1 MELDLRGALVVIFDR
16 LLLLNTLIRTALM
29 AELKTKQNNASVTS
43 FVKAVEND
51 ERRAD
56 AKELLILFRK
66 VTSNRPKKCG
76 ATRLLAMVVIIT
88 NPRVVPRREID
99 CSPGFPLVKET

>member
-1 MELDLRGALVVIFDR
+1 
-16 LLLLNTLIRTALM
+16 M

-51 ERRAD
+51 ERMAD

-66 VTSNRPKKCG
+66 VTSNRPKNVG
-76 ATRLLAMVVIIT
+76 RL
-88 NPRVVPRREID
+88 D
-99 CSPGFPLVKET
+99 Y

>member
-1 MELDLRGALVVIFDR
+1 MALDLRGALVVIFDR
-16 LLLLNTLIRTALM
+16 FLLLNTLMRRVLM
-29 AELKTKQNNASVTS
+29 AELKTKQNNTSVTS

-66 VTSNRPKKCG
+66 VTSNRPKNVG
-76 ATRLLAMVVIIT
+76 RL
-88 NPRVVPRREID
+88 D
-99 CSPGFPLVKET
+99 Y

>member
-66 VTSNRPKKCG
+66 VTSNRPKNVG
-76 ATRLLAMVVIIT
+76 RL
-88 NPRVVPRREID
+88 D
-99 CSPGFPLVKET
+99 Y

>member
-16 LLLLNTLIRTALM
+16 LLRLNTLIRTALM

-66 VTSNRPKKCG
+66 VTSNRPKNVG
-76 ATRLLAMVVIIT
+76 RL
-88 NPRVVPRREID
+88 D
-99 CSPGFPLVKET
+99 Y

>member
-16 LLLLNTLIRTALM
+16 LLLLNMLIRTALM

-43 FVKAVEND
+43 FAKAVEND

-56 AKELLILFRK
+56 AKELLILFRT
-66 VTSNRPKKCG
+66 VTSNRPKNVG
-76 ATRLLAMVVIIT
+76 RL
-88 NPRVVPRREID
+88 D
-99 CSPGFPLVKET
+99 Y

>member
-1 MELDLRGALVVIFDR
+1 MVIFDR

-56 AKELLILFRK
+56 AKELLMLFRK
-66 VTSNRPKKCG
+66 VTSNRPKNVG
-76 ATRLLAMVVIIT
+76 RL
-88 NPRVVPRREID
+88 D
-99 CSPGFPLVKET
+99 Y

>member
-1 MELDLRGALVVIFDR
+1 MALDLRGALVVIFDR
-16 LLLLNTLIRTALM
+16 LLLLNTLMRRALM
-29 AELKTKQNNASVTS
+29 AELKTKQNNTSVTS

-66 VTSNRPKKCG
+66 VTSNRPKNVG
-76 ATRLLAMVVIIT
+76 RL
-88 NPRVVPRREID
+88 D
-99 CSPGFPLVKET
+99 Y